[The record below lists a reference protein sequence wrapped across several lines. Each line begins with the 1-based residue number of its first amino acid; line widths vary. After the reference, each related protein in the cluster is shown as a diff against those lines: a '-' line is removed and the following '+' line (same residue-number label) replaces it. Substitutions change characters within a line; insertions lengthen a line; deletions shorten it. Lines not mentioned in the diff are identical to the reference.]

1 MSRTDELISR
11 VAAANPNTVVILQ
24 TGSVVFMP
32 WIAAVKGVIHAFYL
46 GNECG
51 DAIADIVYGTTNP
64 SGRLSLTM
72 PVREEDV
79 PAYPDFKSAR
89 TKVHYSEG
97 IWVGYKWYNMR
108 KIQPLFPFGHGLS
121 YTSFAYSDLQVT
133 APSHVTTKADEWNAT
148 VTVTVKN
155 VGQKTGSHSIHVYLS
170 PPKETDVSLKHPQ
183 HTLQGFDK
191 VYHLAPGQSESVQ
204 IRLDKCKHTSS
215 PIGNFH

>member
-1 MSRTDELISR
+1 
-11 VAAANPNTVVILQ
+11 
-24 TGSVVFMP
+24 MP
-32 WIAAVKGVIHAFYL
+32 WINSVKGAIHAFYL

-51 DAIADIVYGTTNP
+51 DAIADILYGTTNP

-108 KIQPLFPFGHGLS
+108 KIKPLFPFGHGLS
-121 YTSFAYSDLQVT
+121 YTSFTYSDLKVT
-133 APSHVTTKADEWNAT
+133 APRTSIKAADEWKAT
-148 VTVTVKN
+148 VEVTVKN
-155 VGQKTGSHSIHVYLS
+155 VGDRTGSHSIHVYLS
-170 PPKETDVSLKHPQ
+170 PPEETDVSLKHPQ

-191 VYHLAPGQSESVQ
+191 AYHLASGESKTVQ
-204 IRLDKCKHTSS
+204 VNLDKCESDCIIRGS
-215 PIGNFH
+215 F